1 MPFQIQIIRVSVAL
15 VFAWVGAALAQ
26 DLPAARTSG
35 ADARA
40 ATVQAEAVRPAA
52 RPVQALVSVPGPL
65 PDLQDDGCSK
75 NRLLE
80 TSGKTTEVERR
91 RSAQAHSFF
100 NSAPA
105 QLVRGITSVQI
116 DGTTLSITG
125 QAKGR
130 FEEFSGPI
138 IDVIE
143 KTRYEAR
150 PGTALLA
157 HTLTLGLALIFAPVD
172 SAQHALGC
180 TDRRVI
186 AREVVGQDSRPTG
199 QSRWIDSEDNLVV
212 RVEGLGQAREWNL
225 LVGATSASSRLQ
237 IDFLPAVMQARSDG
251 PVPIQITCLNCNSA
265 QAQASGEALH
275 WRDQV
280 GLVADFS
287 KQREAELARLERQAE
302 QERRALFRREQEL
315 LAVEQF
321 KKTLLGRW
329 SDRAACLRTTQL
341 ELGTFYEAGA
351 GERVSVRVRHVILQQ
366 DQPLTQYVSEDV
378 QFRVVDL
385 SQGVF
390 ELDARLR
397 LLPSLRIMQRK
408 ARIMIAQEEMVLLDQ
423 ADTITAS
430 GRSLPTGQ
438 SNLVNCDHPKMVAAR
453 AEVER
458 QEAEQARLA
467 LLAEQERRVKLER
480 EQAELARLAQIA
492 AQERRR
498 QAEREEAER
507 QRLQAERQREEAQR
521 RRRQEER
528 ERLYKL

>member
-1 MPFQIQIIRVSVAL
+1 MPFPIPLIRVIVAL
-15 VFAWVGAALAQ
+15 GFAWMGAALAQ
-26 DLPAARTSG
+26 DLPVTRSSG
-35 ADARA
+35 ADTRA
-40 ATVQAEAVRPAA
+40 ATAQAEAGRAAGRPQ
-52 RPVQALVSVPGPL
+52 QALVSVPGPL

-75 NRLLE
+75 NRLLK
-80 TSGKTTEVERR
+80 TAGKTTEVERR
-91 RSAQAHSFF
+91 RSAEAHSFF

-105 QLVRGITSVQI
+105 ELVRGITSVQI
-116 DGTTLSITG
+116 DGTTLLITG
-125 QAKGR
+125 QAKDR
-130 FEEFSGPI
+130 FEEFSGPVV
-138 IDVIE
+138 DVIE
-143 KTRYEAR
+143 KIRYEAR
-150 PGTALLA
+150 PGTAVLA
-157 HTLTLGLALIFAPVD
+157 HTLTLGLGLIFAPVD

-199 QSRWIDSEDNLVV
+199 RSRWVDSEANLVV

-225 LVGATSASSRLQ
+225 LVDATSASSRLQ
-237 IDFLPAVMQARSDG
+237 IDFLPSVMQARSDG

-280 GLVADFS
+280 SLLADFS
-287 KQREAELARLERQAE
+287 KQREAELSRLERQAE

-329 SDRAACLRTTQL
+329 SDRAACMRTTQQ

-351 GERVSVRVRHVILQQ
+351 GERVSVRVRQVILQQ
-366 DQPLTQYVSEDV
+366 GQPLTQYVSEDV
-378 QFRVVDL
+378 QFKVVDL
-385 SQGVF
+385 PQGIF

-397 LLPSLRIMQRK
+397 LLASGRSIQRK

-423 ADTITAS
+423 TETVTGS
-430 GRSLPTGQ
+430 GRSLPAGRP
-438 SNLVNCDHPKMVAAR
+438 NLVNCDHPKMVAAR
-453 AEVER
+453 AEIER
-458 QEAEQARLA
+458 QEAEQVRLA

-498 QAEREEAER
+498 QAEREEVER